1 MLVYD
6 HSPGEL
12 LKMYTKNLI
21 PSAAI
26 SKSMGAF
33 MLNSPDKKLTVS
45 PSFFADIQ
53 DEFGGR
59 MSDFSS
65 WGTTPDLKIKPEI
78 TAPGGNIY
86 SAYLRDGYKTL
97 SGTSMASP
105 HIAAAVSLIKARI
118 AKDFAS
124 AIPESERTSRIEQFM
139 MSTAVPQ
146 KDENGNYYSP
156 RKQGAGLINLASALK
171 SKVIIEGSS
180 QTRPKMEVGESAS
193 GTWELSFKVKSFD
206 SAKQSFTAEPVV
218 MTEDIVSVDGKDY
231 IAQSPRV
238 LSSDEYSVSAI
249 PDISL
254 EPNGEQTIKFTLSL
268 TDKGKSAL
276 EKFPNGIYVDGF
288 IRLKPKDIE
297 NQVPLSIP
305 FLGFYG
311 SWNKAPVLDKDIY
324 SGEAPAIFATFLGYV
339 KYSSGSE
346 YRPLH
351 ILGYNGFLKKG

>member
-1 MLVYD
+1 
-6 HSPGEL
+6 
-12 LKMYTKNLI
+12 
-21 PSAAI
+21 
-26 SKSMGAF
+26 
-33 MLNSPDKKLTVS
+33 
-45 PSFFADIQ
+45 
-53 DEFGGR
+53 
-59 MSDFSS
+59 
-65 WGTTPDLKIKPEI
+65 
-78 TAPGGNIY
+78 
-86 SAYLRDGYKTL
+86 
-97 SGTSMASP
+97 
-105 HIAAAVSLIKARI
+105 
-118 AKDFAS
+118 
-124 AIPESERTSRIEQFM
+124 

-297 NQVPLSIP
+297 NQV
-305 FLGFYG
+305 
-311 SWNKAPVLDKDIY
+311 
-324 SGEAPAIFATFLGYV
+324 
-339 KYSSGSE
+339 
-346 YRPLH
+346 R
-351 ILGYNGFLKKG
+351 